1 VSKEP
6 THVVQARNEL
16 ANAEAYG
23 QRDRVRAAEK
33 VLAAAGLR
41 KAAAADED
49 EARQRAPEGRSAAPR
64 VTADNAVVREWAA
77 RAGYEVSAR
86 GKIPDDVLTAY
97 SRAHGGQ

>member
-1 VSKEP
+1 MGKEKP
-6 THVVQARNEL
+6 HVAQARNEL

-23 QRDRVRAAEK
+23 QRDRARAAEK

-41 KAAAADED
+41 KAAGADEP
-49 EARQRAPEGRSAAPR
+49 EARERAPEGRSAVPR

-97 SRAHGGQ
+97 HRAHGGQ

>member
-1 VSKEP
+1 MSKEKP
-6 THVVQARNEL
+6 HVAQARNEL

-33 VLAAAGLR
+33 VLAAAGVR
-41 KAAAADED
+41 KAAADEP
-49 EARQRAPEGRSAAPR
+49 EARQRAPEGRSAVPR

-77 RAGYEVSAR
+77 RAGYEVAAR

-97 SRAHGGQ
+97 HRAHGGQ